1 MDPAAETAAADGAHS
16 ATEARRLDPRA
27 PATRHPA
34 DVAVTVVGPD
44 GLGELADALAGSTAR
59 AVDTETVYEPREV
72 GVRGHVPQLRVIS
85 AATRSADGAE
95 RAWVVDVARHDIS
108 DLAAALHAGLGVP
121 DLAADAWNATF
132 DDRVIDRHLVEPA
145 RAAGTSVG
153 SLRWWDAQL
162 ADALLHQGLT
172 GFSFFHGLAW
182 AAERYLGLSVEG
194 KATTQLSYSANGSLS
209 DAQVTYAAADAVE
222 TLWVSDVLRRQLA
235 ETGLS
240 AVCRLEQEARPF
252 LDRMERAGLPF
263 DVDGWEA
270 ELEAL
275 ADQRTDVLT
284 RLAEMTG
291 GGQGDLF
298 GSGLEPNW
306 NPDSEAQARDVLNRF
321 AAAEVAAW
329 TSKTDGRSRPLA
341 PTDSLGASVLAGIGG
356 ELCRALLAYRDLS
369 KTLGTYGH
377 TMREHLWPDGRL
389 HPEYLQVV
397 GTNTGRLA
405 SRNPNAQNFTPRL
418 KPYIKPPPGRVFVY
432 SDLSQAE
439 LRFATQL
446 AGDDGLRTAFEQGL
460 DIHTATAERM
470 FGVSMDGPAGL
481 AALDRTR
488 YEEFRTK
495 AKRINFGI
503 LYGQRGAG
511 LSRGLTDA
519 GVPTSRQEADALIEA
534 YLAAYPGIAQWVDER
549 DRFIGHFANAS
560 LDADWQLTLRL
571 HSLWPRT
578 DHARRALRN
587 QQRRHHSAEEVLQ
600 AVLGAERADALG
612 DTGPAVGAGT
622 GFSDASAAGEAAG
635 PGAGHANE
643 HLVQR
648 TSGRPAAGSA
658 VGLGEPGVAEVAWA
672 LSFAAPV
679 VVRSDGSPLSF
690 SSRTPAGRR
699 QQFTFSADW
708 VLGEAAA
715 VVGCS
720 AKARPA
726 EVWQRVLA
734 RFDLAPPQASA
745 GGTLRPAVEKVLED
759 RHLRRAVVD
768 EVGAS
773 MGQDDQRFLLQRAL
787 HTRVGQMANAY
798 RNAPIQGGVADVMLD
813 AYGRLHEILAR
824 YPDAKAVQTVH
835 DSVVIECDE
844 PEAPAVAAEVKAALE
859 AAMSRWCPDVPT
871 VADTDIRSSL
881 SETAIITEIG

>member
-1 MDPAAETAAADGAHS
+1 MDAAADVARAS
-16 ATEARRLDPRA
+16 ADLRRLDPRPEA
-27 PATRHPA
+27 SRDPAQVPI
-34 DVAVTVVGPD
+34 TVVGRD
-44 GLGELADALAGSTAR
+44 GLGDFSDALRASAAR
-59 AVDTETVYEPREV
+59 AMDTETDFEPREAET
-72 GVRGHVPQLRVIS
+72 RGRVPKLRVIS
-85 AATRSADGAE
+85 AATRAPDGTE
-95 RAWVVDVARHDIS
+95 RAWVVDVGRHDLVE
-108 DLAAALHAGLGVP
+108 LATALHEGLRVP
-121 DLAADAWNATF
+121 DLASDAWNATF
-132 DDRVIDRHLVEPA
+132 DDRVIDTHLMEPA
-145 RAAGTSVG
+145 TAAGAAVG

-194 KATTQLSYSANGSLS
+194 KATTQFSFGANGPLS
-209 DAQVTYAAADAVE
+209 DRQVAYAAADAVE
-222 TLWVSDVLRRQLA
+222 TLWVSDVLRV
-235 ETGLS
+235 GLRD
-240 AVCRLEQEARPF
+240 AGLEEVCRLEQAARPF

-263 DVDGWEA
+263 DVQGWEA
-270 ELEAL
+270 ELAEL
-275 ADQRTDVLT
+275 ASRRVEVLT
-284 RLAEMTG
+284 HLAELTG

-298 GSGLEPNW
+298 GGGLEPSW
-306 NPDSEAQARDVLNRF
+306 NPDSEQQARDVLNRF
-321 AAAEVAAW
+321 ASDEVEAW
-329 TSKTDGRSRPLA
+329 TTKTDGRTRPLA

-369 KTLGTYGH
+369 KTLSTYGY
-377 TMREHLWPDGRL
+377 TMAEHLWADGRL

-418 KPYIKPPPGRVFVY
+418 KPYMKPPTGRVFVY

-470 FGVSMDGPAGL
+470 FGVRLDGPAGL
-481 AALDRTR
+481 AALDRPR

-519 GVPTSRQEADALIEA
+519 GVPTSRGEADALIEA
-534 YLAAYPGIAQWVDER
+534 YLSAYPGIAHWVDER
-549 DRFIGHFANAS
+549 DRFIGHFAATS
-560 LDADWQLTLRL
+560 LDADWPLTLRL
-571 HSLWPRT
+571 GALWPRT
-578 DHARRALRN
+578 DDARRTLRS
-587 QQRRHHSAEEVLQ
+587 QQRRHHSAEEVHEALL
-600 AVLGAERADALG
+600 AAERAGAIDPGRFAG
-612 DTGPAVGAGT
+612 GPT
-622 GFSDASAAGEAAG
+622 I
-635 PGAGHANE
+635 
-643 HLVQR
+643 
-648 TSGRPAAGSA
+648 
-658 VGLGEPGVAEVAWA
+658 GLSEIDVAEVAWA
-672 LSFAAPV
+672 LSFSAPV
-679 VVRSDGSPLSF
+679 IVRSDGSPLSF
-690 SSRTPAGRR
+690 SSHTPAGRR
-699 QQFTFSADW
+699 QQFTFSVDW

-720 AKARPA
+720 TKPRPA

-734 RFDLAPPQASA
+734 RFDLAPPTAAA
-745 GGTLRPAVEKVLED
+745 GGTLRPAVDKVLEQ
-759 RHLRRAVVD
+759 RHLRRAVID
-768 EVGAS
+768 EVGVA
-773 MGQDDQRFLLQRAL
+773 MGDADQQFLLRRAL

-813 AYGRLHEILAR
+813 AYGRLSEVLAR
-824 YPDAKAVQTVH
+824 YPTADAVQTVH

-844 PEAPAVAAEVKAALE
+844 ADAHAIAADVKQALE

-871 VADTDIRSSL
+871 VADTDIRTSL
-881 SETAIITEIG
+881 SETSILEQIS

>member
-1 MDPAAETAAADGAHS
+1 MDAATDLARTSADV
-16 ATEARRLDPRA
+16 RRLDPRPEA
-27 PATRHPA
+27 SRDPAQVPITI
-34 DVAVTVVGPD
+34 VGSD
-44 GLGELADALAGSTAR
+44 GLGDFVDELRASAAR
-59 AVDTETVYEPREV
+59 AMDTETDFEPRQAET
-72 GVRGHVPQLRVIS
+72 RGHVPKLRVIS
-85 AATRSADGAE
+85 AATRARDGTE
-95 RAWVVDVARHDIS
+95 RAWVVDVGRHDLVE
-108 DLAAALHAGLGVP
+108 LATALHEGLRVP
-121 DLAADAWNATF
+121 DLASDAWNATF
-132 DDRVIDRHLVEPA
+132 DDRVIDTHLMEPA
-145 RAAGTSVG
+145 AAAGAAVG

-194 KATTQLSYSANGSLS
+194 KATTQFSFGANGPLS
-209 DAQVTYAAADAVE
+209 DRQVAYAAADAVE
-222 TLWVSDVLRRQLA
+222 TLWVSEVLR
-235 ETGLS
+235 EGLRD
-240 AVCRLEQEARPF
+240 AGLDEVCRLEQAARPF

-263 DVDGWEA
+263 DVQGWEA
-270 ELEAL
+270 ELAEL
-275 ADQRTDVLT
+275 AARRVEVLT
-284 RLAEMTG
+284 HLAELTG

-298 GSGLEPNW
+298 GGGLEPSW
-306 NPDSEAQARDVLNRF
+306 NPDSEQQAREVLNRF
-321 AAAEVAAW
+321 ASDEVEAW
-329 TSKTDGRSRPLA
+329 TTKTDGRTRPLA

-356 ELCRALLAYRDLS
+356 ELCSALLAYRDLS
-369 KTLGTYGH
+369 KTLSTYGH
-377 TMREHLWPDGRL
+377 TMAEHLWADGRL

-418 KPYIKPPPGRVFVY
+418 KPYMKPSPGRVFVY

-446 AGDDGLRTAFEQGL
+446 AGDDGLRSAFEQGL

-470 FGVSMDGPAGL
+470 FGVRLDGPAGL
-481 AALDRTR
+481 AALDRPR

-519 GVPTSRQEADALIEA
+519 GVPTSRGEADALIEA
-534 YLAAYPGIAQWVDER
+534 YLSAYPGIAHWVDER
-549 DRFIGHFANAS
+549 DRFIGHFAATS
-560 LDADWQLTLRL
+560 LDADWPLTLRL
-571 HSLWPRT
+571 GALWPRT
-578 DHARRALRN
+578 DDARRTLRS
-587 QQRRHHSAEEVLQ
+587 QQRRHHSAEEVHEALL
-600 AVLGAERADALG
+600 AAERAGAMDPGRFAG
-612 DTGPAVGAGT
+612 GPAIGL
-622 GFSDASAAGEAAG
+622 SEIEA
-635 PGAGHANE
+635 
-643 HLVQR
+643 
-648 TSGRPAAGSA
+648 
-658 VGLGEPGVAEVAWA
+658 AEVAWA

-690 SSRTPAGRR
+690 SSHTPAGRR
-699 QQFTFSADW
+699 QQFTFSVDW

-720 AKARPA
+720 AKPRPA

-734 RFDLAPPQASA
+734 RFDLAPPTAAA
-745 GGTLRPAVEKVLED
+745 GGTLRPAVNKVLEQ
-759 RHLRRAVVD
+759 RHLRRAVID
-768 EVGAS
+768 EVGVA
-773 MGQDDQRFLLQRAL
+773 MGDADQQFLLRRAL

-813 AYGRLHEILAR
+813 AYGRLSEVLAR
-824 YPDAKAVQTVH
+824 YPTADAVQTVH

-844 PEAPAVAAEVKAALE
+844 ADAPAIAADVKAALE

-871 VADTDIRSSL
+871 VADTDIRTSL
-881 SETAIITEIG
+881 SETSIVEHIS

>member
-1 MDPAAETAAADGAHS
+1 MDAATDLARTSADV
-16 ATEARRLDPRA
+16 RRLDPRPEA
-27 PATRHPA
+27 SRDPAQVPITI
-34 DVAVTVVGPD
+34 VGSD
-44 GLGELADALAGSTAR
+44 GLGDFVDELRASTAR
-59 AVDTETVYEPREV
+59 AMDTETDFEPRQAET
-72 GVRGHVPQLRVIS
+72 RGHVPKLRVIS
-85 AATRSADGAE
+85 AATRARDGTE
-95 RAWVVDVARHDIS
+95 RAWVVDVGRHDLIE
-108 DLAAALHAGLGVP
+108 LATALHEGLRVP
-121 DLAADAWNATF
+121 DLASDAWNATF
-132 DDRVIDRHLVEPA
+132 DDRVIDTHLMEPA
-145 RAAGTSVG
+145 AAAGAAVG

-194 KATTQLSYSANGSLS
+194 KATTQFSFGANGPLS
-209 DAQVTYAAADAVE
+209 DRQVAYAAADAVE
-222 TLWVSDVLRRQLA
+222 TLWVSEVLR
-235 ETGLS
+235 EGLRD
-240 AVCRLEQEARPF
+240 AGLEEVCRLEQAARPF

-263 DVDGWEA
+263 DVQGWETELA
-270 ELEAL
+270 ELASRRVE
-275 ADQRTDVLT
+275 VLT
-284 RLAEMTG
+284 HLAELTG

-298 GSGLEPNW
+298 GGGLEPSW
-306 NPDSEAQARDVLNRF
+306 NPDSEQQAREVLNRF
-321 AAAEVAAW
+321 ASDEVEAW
-329 TSKTDGRSRPLA
+329 TTKTDGRARQLA

-356 ELCRALLAYRDLS
+356 ELCSALLTYRDLS

-377 TMREHLWPDGRL
+377 TMREHLWRDGRL

-418 KPYIKPPPGRVFVY
+418 KPYMKPPPGRVFVY

-446 AGDDGLRTAFEQGL
+446 AGDGGLRAAFEQGL

-470 FGVSMDGPAGL
+470 FGVRLDGPAGL
-481 AALDRTR
+481 AALDRPR

-519 GVPTSRQEADALIEA
+519 GVPTSRGEADALIKA
-534 YLAAYPGIAQWVDER
+534 YLDAYPGIAQWVDER
-549 DRFIGHFANAS
+549 DRFIGHFAATS
-560 LDADWQLTLRL
+560 LDADWPLTLRL
-571 HSLWPRT
+571 GALWPRT
-578 DHARRALRN
+578 DDARRTLRG
-587 QQRRHHSAEEVLQ
+587 QQRRHHSVEEVHEALL
-600 AVLGAERADALG
+600 AVERAAAIDADRVAG
-612 DTGPAVGAGT
+612 GPAI
-622 GFSDASAAGEAAG
+622 SLSEID
-635 PGAGHANE
+635 
-643 HLVQR
+643 
-648 TSGRPAAGSA
+648 
-658 VGLGEPGVAEVAWA
+658 VAEVAWA

-690 SSRTPAGRR
+690 CSHTPAGRR

-720 AKARPA
+720 TKPRPT
-726 EVWQRVLA
+726 EVWRRVLA
-734 RFDLAPPQASA
+734 RFDLAPPSAPA
-745 GGTLRPAVEKVLED
+745 GGTLRPAVNKVLEQ
-759 RHLRRAVVD
+759 RHLRRAVID
-768 EVGAS
+768 EVGVA
-773 MGQDDQRFLLQRAL
+773 MGDADQQFLLGRAL

-813 AYGRLHEILAR
+813 AYGRLGEVLAR
-824 YPDAKAVQTVH
+824 YPAADAVQTVH

-844 PEAPAVAAEVKAALE
+844 AEAPAIAADVKAALE
-859 AAMSRWCPDVPT
+859 AAMSHWCPDVPT
-871 VADTDIRSSL
+871 RADTDIRSSL
-881 SETAIITEIG
+881 SETSIIEHIG

>member
-1 MDPAAETAAADGAHS
+1 MDVGSDLAGTSAEAI
-16 ATEARRLDPRA
+16 RLDPRPESTRD
-27 PATRHPA
+27 PAQIP
-34 DVAVTVVGPD
+34 VTVVSSG
-44 GLGELADALAGSTAR
+44 GLGDLVEAFAASIAR
-59 AVDTETVYEPREV
+59 AVDTETVYEPRDV
-72 GVRGHVPQLRVIS
+72 GSRGHVPQLRVIS
-85 AATRSADGAE
+85 AATRDPDGTE
-95 RAWVVDVARHDIS
+95 RAWVVDFSHHDLLE
-108 DLAAALHAGLGVP
+108 LATALHEGLRVP
-121 DLAADAWNATF
+121 DLASDAWNATF
-132 DDRVIDRHLVEPA
+132 DDRVIDTHLMEPA
-145 RAAGTSVG
+145 AAAGAPVG

-182 AAERYLGLSVEG
+182 AAERYLGLRVEG
-194 KATTQLSYSANGSLS
+194 KATTQLSYSADGQLS
-209 DAQVTYAAADAVE
+209 DRQVAYAAADAVE
-222 TLWVSDVLRRQLA
+222 TLWVSDELRRRLSEA
-235 ETGLS
+235 GLGE
-240 AVCRLEQEARPF
+240 VCRLEQAARPF

-270 ELEAL
+270 ELDGL
-275 ADQRTDVLT
+275 ASRRADVLT
-284 RLAEMTG
+284 RLAELTG

-298 GSGLEPNW
+298 GDGLEPSW
-306 NPDSEAQARDVLNRF
+306 NPDSEHQARDVLNRF
-321 AAAEVAAW
+321 AADQVQAW
-329 TSKTDGRSRPLA
+329 TTKTDGRARQLA

-356 ELCRALLAYRDLS
+356 ELCSALLTYRDLS

-377 TMREHLWPDGRL
+377 TMREHLWRDGRL

-418 KPYIKPPPGRVFVY
+418 KPYMKPPPGRVFVY

-446 AGDDGLRTAFEQGL
+446 AGDEGLRTAFIQGL

-470 FGVSMDGPAGL
+470 FGVNMDGPAGL

-519 GVPTSRQEADALIEA
+519 GVPTSRGEADALIEA
-534 YLAAYPGIAQWVDER
+534 YLDAYPGIAQWVDER
-549 DRFIGHFANAS
+549 DRFIGHFAATS
-560 LDADWQLTLRL
+560 LEADWPLTLRL
-571 HSLWPRT
+571 GALWPRT
-578 DHARRALRN
+578 DDARRALRN
-587 QQRRHHSAEEVLQ
+587 QQRRHHSAEEVHEALI
-600 AVLGAERADALG
+600 AAERAAAIDPGRIAG
-612 DTGPAVGAGT
+612 GAAI
-622 GFSDASAAGEAAG
+622 SL
-635 PGAGHANE
+635 NE
-643 HLVQR
+643 ID
-648 TSGRPAAGSA
+648 
-658 VGLGEPGVAEVAWA
+658 VAEVAWA

-690 SSRTPAGRR
+690 CSHTPAGRR

-720 AKARPA
+720 VKPRPT
-726 EVWQRVLA
+726 EVWRTVLA
-734 RFDLAPPQASA
+734 RFDLEPPSAPA
-745 GGTLRPAVEKVLED
+745 GGTLRPAVDKVLAR
-759 RHLRRAVVD
+759 RHLRRSVID
-768 EVGAS
+768 EVGVA
-773 MGQDDQRFLLQRAL
+773 MGDADQQYLLRRAL

-798 RNAPIQGGVADVMLD
+798 RNAPVQGGVADVMLD
-813 AYGRLHEILAR
+813 AYGRLHEVLAR
-824 YPDAKAVQTVH
+824 YPTADAVQTVH

-844 PEAPAVAAEVKAALE
+844 ADAPAVAADVKAALE
-859 AAMSRWCPDVPT
+859 AAMSHWCPDVPT
-871 VADTDIRSSL
+871 RADTDIRSSL
-881 SETAIITEIG
+881 SETSILEHIG